1 MLKLS
6 RSDADVFVPDGVDV
20 SEALSRTTHLCV
32 GAHQDDQE
40 FMAYHGI
47 LECFGRDDRWFG
59 GVIVTNGAGSARAGM
74 YADYTDDDMK
84 VIRRQEQR
92 KAAVIGE
99 YGTQLQLNHPSSI
112 IKDPAAD
119 DVIADLTEIFLQTR
133 PEVVYTHNPA
143 DKHDTHVAVALRT
156 IAALRALP
164 EDARPDRVLGCE
176 IWRSLDWLCD
186 EDKQVMPVDS
196 HPNLAAALSG
206 IFDSQIVG
214 GKRYDAAVMGRRM
227 ANATFFESHQVDT
240 YDALAWGMDLTE
252 LVRNPELDI
261 VEFTLDY
268 IARFKTDVTER
279 IGKLIK

>member
-1 MLKLS
+1 MKLS
-6 RSDADVFVPDGVDV
+6 RSDADVFVPDGMEV
-20 SEALSRTTHLCV
+20 SAALARTTHLCV

-47 LECFGRDDRWFG
+47 AECFGKTDLWFG
-59 GVIVTNGAGSARAGM
+59 GVVVTNGAGSARAGL

-84 VIRRQEQR
+84 EIRRHEQR
-92 KAAVIGE
+92 KASLIGE
-99 YGTQLQLNHPSSI
+99 YSAQLQLNHPSSVV
-112 IKDPAAD
+112 KDAAAD
-119 DVIADLTEIFLQTR
+119 EVVADLTEIMLAMR
-133 PEVVYTHNPA
+133 PKVIYTHNPA

-156 IAALRALP
+156 IAAVRALP
-164 EDARPDRVLGCE
+164 EEARPEKVIGCE

-186 EDKQVMPVDS
+186 SDKEVLPVDT

-252 LVRNPELDI
+252 VALNADVDI
-261 VEFTLDY
+261 AAFTFDY
-268 IARFKTDVTER
+268 IERFRKEVETR
-279 IGKLIK
+279 IASLTK

>member
-1 MLKLS
+1 MKLS
-6 RSDADVFVPDGVDV
+6 RSDADVFVPDSVEIGA
-20 SEALSRTTHLCV
+20 ALSRTTHLCI

-47 LECFGRDDRWFG
+47 AECFGKSDSWFG
-59 GVIVTNGAGSARAGM
+59 GVIVTNGAGSARAGL
-74 YADYTDDDMK
+74 YADYSDDDMK
-84 VIRRQEQR
+84 EIRRHEQR
-92 KAAVIGE
+92 KASVIGE
-99 YGTQLQLNHPSSI
+99 YSVQLQLNHPSSA
-112 IKDPAAD
+112 IKDPSGD
-119 DVIADLTEIFLQTR
+119 EVVSDLTEILLATR
-133 PEVVYTHNPA
+133 PDAVYTHNPA

-156 IAALRALP
+156 IAALRAMP
-164 EDARPDRVLGCE
+164 EDARPSRVLGCE

-186 EDKQVMPVDS
+186 EDKQVLPVDT

-240 YDALAWGMDLTE
+240 YDALSWGMDLTE
-252 LVRNPELDI
+252 LIRNPELDI

-268 IARFKTDVTER
+268 IERFKTDVTDR
-279 IGKLIK
+279 VGKLLK

>member
-1 MLKLS
+1 
-6 RSDADVFVPDGVDV
+6 
-20 SEALSRTTHLCV
+20 
-32 GAHQDDQE
+32 
-40 FMAYHGI
+40 
-47 LECFGRDDRWFG
+47 
-59 GVIVTNGAGSARAGM
+59 
-74 YADYTDDDMK
+74 MK
-84 VIRRQEQR
+84 EIRRHEQR

-99 YGTQLQLNHPSSI
+99 YAVQLQLNHPSSVV
-112 IKDPAAD
+112 KDAAAE
-119 DVIADLTEIFLQTR
+119 DVVADLREILLATR

-156 IAALRALP
+156 IAAVRSLP
-164 EDARPDRVLGCE
+164 EDARPARVLGCE

-186 EDKQVMPVDS
+186 EDKQVLPVDA

-252 LVRNPELDI
+252 LALNPDLDI
-261 VEFTLDY
+261 AEYTFEY
-268 IARFKTDVTER
+268 IARFKNEVAGR
-279 IGKLIK
+279 IAKLTK

>member
-1 MLKLS
+1 MKLS
-6 RSDADVFVPDGVDV
+6 RSDADVFVPDGMEV
-20 SEALSRTTHLCV
+20 EGALGRTTHLCV

-47 LECFGRDDRWFG
+47 AECFGKNDSWFG
-59 GVIVTNGAGSARAGM
+59 GVIVTNGAGSARAGL
-74 YADYTDDDMK
+74 YADYSDDDMK
-84 VIRRQEQR
+84 EIRRHEQR

-99 YGTQLQLNHPSSI
+99 YSVQLQLNHPSSA
-112 IKDPAAD
+112 IKDTTAE
-119 DVIADLTEIFLQTR
+119 DVVSDLTEILLATR
-133 PEVVYTHNPA
+133 PDVVYTHNPA

-156 IAALRALP
+156 IAAIRRMPA
-164 EDARPDRVLGCE
+164 DARPSKVLGCE

-186 EDKQVMPVDS
+186 EDKQVLPVDT

-252 LVRNPELDI
+252 LANNPELD
-261 VEFTLDY
+261 VVKFTLDY
-268 IARFKTDVTER
+268 IERFKTDVTDR
-279 IGKLIK
+279 VSKLIN

>member
-1 MLKLS
+1 MKLS
-6 RSDADVFVPDGVDV
+6 RDDADVFVPDGVEV
-20 SEALSRTTHLCV
+20 SEAMSRTTHLCV

-112 IKDPAAD
+112 IKDPLAD
-119 DVIADLTEIFLQTR
+119 DVIADLTEIFLQAR
-133 PEVVYTHNPA
+133 PKVVYTHNPA

-164 EDARPDRVLGCE
+164 EEARPDRVLGCE

-252 LVRNPELDI
+252 LIRNPELDI

-268 IARFKTDVTER
+268 IERFRTDVTER

>member
-1 MLKLS
+1 MVKLS
-6 RSDADVFVPDGVDV
+6 RSDADVFVPDSVEIGA
-20 SEALSRTTHLCV
+20 ALSRTTHLCI

-47 LECFGRDDRWFG
+47 AECFGKSDSWFG
-59 GVIVTNGAGSARAGM
+59 GVIVTNGAGSARAGL
-74 YADYTDDDMK
+74 YADYSDDDMK
-84 VIRRQEQR
+84 EIRRHEQR
-92 KAAVIGE
+92 KASVIGE
-99 YGTQLQLNHPSSI
+99 YSVQLQLNHPSSA
-112 IKDPAAD
+112 IKDPSGD
-119 DVIADLTEIFLQTR
+119 EVVSDLTEILLATR
-133 PEVVYTHNPA
+133 PDVVYTHNPA

-156 IAALRALP
+156 IAALRAMP
-164 EDARPDRVLGCE
+164 EDARPSRVLGCE

-186 EDKQVMPVDS
+186 EDKQVLPVDT

-240 YDALAWGMDLTE
+240 YDALSWGMDLTE
-252 LVRNPELDI
+252 LIRNPELDI

-268 IARFKTDVTER
+268 IERFKTDVTDR
-279 IGKLIK
+279 VGKLLK

>member
-1 MLKLS
+1 MVKLS
-6 RSDADVFVPDGVDV
+6 RSDADVFVPDSVEIGA
-20 SEALSRTTHLCV
+20 ALSRTTHLCI

-47 LECFGRDDRWFG
+47 AECFGKSDSWFG
-59 GVIVTNGAGSARAGM
+59 GVIVTNGAGSARAGL
-74 YADYTDDDMK
+74 YADYSDDDMK
-84 VIRRQEQR
+84 EIRRHEQR
-92 KAAVIGE
+92 KASVIGE
-99 YGTQLQLNHPSSI
+99 YSVQLQLNHPSSA
-112 IKDPAAD
+112 IKDPSGD
-119 DVIADLTEIFLQTR
+119 EVVSDLTEILLATR
-133 PEVVYTHNPA
+133 PDAVYTHNPA

-156 IAALRALP
+156 IAALRAMP
-164 EDARPDRVLGCE
+164 EDARPSRVLGCE

-186 EDKQVMPVDS
+186 EDKQVLPVDT

-240 YDALAWGMDLTE
+240 YDALSWGMDLTE
-252 LVRNPELDI
+252 LIRNPELDI

-268 IARFKTDVTER
+268 IERFKTDVTDR
-279 IGKLIK
+279 VGKLLK

>member
-1 MLKLS
+1 
-6 RSDADVFVPDGVDV
+6 
-20 SEALSRTTHLCV
+20 
-32 GAHQDDQE
+32 
-40 FMAYHGI
+40 
-47 LECFGRDDRWFG
+47 
-59 GVIVTNGAGSARAGM
+59 
-74 YADYTDDDMK
+74 MK
-84 VIRRQEQR
+84 EIRRHEQR

-99 YGTQLQLNHPSSI
+99 YAVQLQLNHPSSVV
-112 IKDPAAD
+112 KDAAAD
-119 DVIADLTEIFLQTR
+119 EVIGDLREILLAMR

-156 IAALRALP
+156 IAAIRSLP
-164 EDARPDRVLGCE
+164 EDARPTLVLGCE

-186 EDKQVMPVDS
+186 EDKQVLPVDS

-252 LVRNPELDI
+252 LARNPDLDI
-261 VEFTLDY
+261 AEYTFEY
-268 IARFKTDVTER
+268 IERFKSEVSGR
-279 IGKLIK
+279 IGKLTK

>member
-1 MLKLS
+1 MKLS
-6 RSDADVFVPDGVDV
+6 RSDADIFVPDGVEV
-20 SEALSRTTHLCV
+20 SEAMSRTTHLCV

-47 LECFGRDDRWFG
+47 TECFGNKDRWFG
-59 GVIVTNGAGSARAGM
+59 GVIITNGAGSARAGL

-84 VIRRQEQR
+84 EIRRHEQR

-99 YGTQLQLNHPSSI
+99 YGSQLQLNHPSSA
-112 IKDPAAD
+112 IKDVEAAD
-119 DVIADLTEIFLQTR
+119 VVSDLTEILLATR
-133 PEVVYTHNPA
+133 PDVVYTHNPA

-156 IAALRALP
+156 ITALRALP
-164 EDARPDRVLGCE
+164 EEARPARVLGCE

-186 EDKQVMPVDS
+186 EDKQVMPVDT

-227 ANATFFESHQVDT
+227 ANATFFESHAVDT

-268 IARFKTDVTER
+268 IERFKTDVTDR

>member
-1 MLKLS
+1 MKLS
-6 RSDADVFVPDGVDV
+6 RNDADIFVPDGKEQE
-20 SEALSRTTHLCV
+20 SALERTTHLCV

-47 LECFGRDDRWFG
+47 VECFGKTDAWFG
-59 GVIVTNGAGSARAGM
+59 GVVVTNGAGSARAGL
-74 YADYTDDDMK
+74 YADYSDDDMK
-84 VIRRQEQR
+84 EIRRHEQR

-99 YGTQLQLNHPSSI
+99 YSVQIQLNHPSSAV
-112 IKDPAAD
+112 KDANEE
-119 DVIADLTEIFLQTR
+119 DVIADLTEILMAMR
-133 PEVVYTHNPA
+133 PKVVYTHNPA

-156 IAALRALP
+156 IAAIRRMPA
-164 EDARPDRVLGCE
+164 EARPELVLGCE

-186 EDKQVMPVDS
+186 ADKQVMPVDT

-240 YDALAWGMDLTE
+240 YEALAWGMDLTE
-252 LVRNPELDI
+252 LANNPELD
-261 VEFTLDY
+261 VTEFTLKY
-268 IARFKTDVTER
+268 IRRFEGEVSER
-279 IGKLIK
+279 IGNLA